1 MHICMYVHLHYKY
14 RKNLKLRPMPIT
26 TPKHLTLKSS
36 VENERNVHGKRANVK
51 IIKQNFKKLAI
62 DTNRS

>member
-1 MHICMYVHLHYKY
+1 
-14 RKNLKLRPMPIT
+14 MPIT